1 VEIAVPIVI
10 GIVLLLVVVV
20 AVLATATRGIN
31 ERKEVIEDPDV
42 ETLTYRMPP
51 GQDPATVV
59 AALQH
64 EGFTAN
70 ADPVSGGHDV
80 VVACVEGR
88 NAQRAQV
95 RSIIAGTGS
104 GDEAPSSVE
113 VPPVRFADE
122 QH

>member
-10 GIVLLLVVVV
+10 GIVLLLVIVV
-20 AVLATATRGIN
+20 AVLATATRGIKQ
-31 ERKEVIEDPDV
+31 RKEVIEDPDV
-42 ETLTYRMPP
+42 ETLTYRVPP

-64 EGFTAN
+64 QGFTAN

-80 VVACVEGR
+80 VVACLEGR
-88 NAQRAQV
+88 NAQRAEI
-95 RSIIAGTGS
+95 RSIIARAGS
-104 GDEAPSSVE
+104 TAGEPSPVE

-122 QH
+122 EH